1 MKSKSKREKVP
12 VGRSSRTVESSNST
26 VGRGPATRTRRSPRN
41 PTPRKVKV
49 PVGRWKPRVKL
60 TSKGPNRADMQRKVE
75 NTSIVRV
82 PLDGVLTD
90 LVERLRSGEDVRV
103 SLGGCEA
110 LRVFPC
116 LDADC
121 ETMYPAAH
129 AMGELRDCLADIE
142 FEMVDK
148 EKSPVE
154 PETVRA
160 EKTERTERI
169 RRSREASR
177 QGVVPKRVFKCW
189 NCGAENEITG
199 FGNN

>member
-1 MKSKSKREKVP
+1 MSVRYRRDDPLPNQNRKSKMKTKSKKGAAAR
-12 VGRSSRTVESSNST
+12 VG
-26 VGRGPATRTRRSPRN
+26 RRSPRN
-41 PTPRKVKV
+41 PTPRRIKV

-82 PLDGVLTD
+82 PLD
-90 LVERLRSGEDVRV
+90 
-103 SLGGCEA
+103 
-110 LRVFPC
+110 
-116 LDADC
+116 ADC
-121 ETMYPAAH
+121 ETMYPAAR
-129 AMGELRDCLADIE
+129 AMGELRTCLEDIE

-148 EKSPVE
+148 DKSPVE
-154 PETVRA
+154 PETARA
-160 EKTERTERI
+160 EKAERSERI
-169 RRSREASR
+169 RQCREASR

>member
-1 MKSKSKREKVP
+1 MKTKSKRGKVQ
-12 VGRSSRTVESSNST
+12 VGRRSRTEESSNSAE
-26 VGRGPATRTRRSPRN
+26 GPGPTTRTKRSPRN
-41 PTPRKVKV
+41 PTPRRLKV
-49 PVGRWKPRVKL
+49 PLGKWKPRVKL

-75 NTSIVRV
+75 NTTIVRV
-82 PLDGVLTD
+82 PLDGVLAD
-90 LVERLRSGEDVRV
+90 LVERLRSGEDVRFT
-103 SLGGCEA
+103 LDGKEA

-148 EKSPVE
+148 DKSPVE
-154 PETVRA
+154 PETARA
-160 EKTERTERI
+160 EKAKRSDRI
-169 RRSREASR
+169 RQSREASR
-177 QGVVPKRVFKCW
+177 RGVVPRRVIKCW

-199 FGNN
+199 FGND